1 MKLLFKILL
10 QFLFFCFPW
19 FIRRRFLIF
28 FFKYEIDK
36 TAKIGFSIFLCD
48 SLVMKANS
56 SIHSF
61 VLVKKI
67 DKVCLNCFSQLG
79 GFNFITGLN
88 AKNPGNFKNVKSR
101 NCELVLGVHSR
112 VTTRHFFDCNG
123 GIYIGDFTTIA
134 GSGSQFLTHSIDVY
148 KNIQDVAPINI
159 GNYCFV
165 GTKSIILKGS
175 TLPNFCIL
183 GAGSILLKSFSD
195 EYSVYGGNPAKK
207 VKNLEG
213 LEISYFER
221 LEGNV
226 E

>member
-1 MKLLFKILL
+1 MKLLFKILF
-10 QFLFFCFPW
+10 QFLFFCLPW
-19 FIRRRFLIF
+19 FIRRQFLNF
-28 FFKYEIDK
+28 FFKYEIHK
-36 TAKIGFSIFLCD
+36 TAKIGLSIFLCD
-48 SLVMKANS
+48 NLIMEPHS

-61 VLVKKI
+61 VLVKNI
-67 DKVCLNCFSQLG
+67 NKVYLKSYAQLG

-88 AKNPGNFKNVKSR
+88 AMNPVNFKNVENR
-101 NCELVLGVHSR
+101 NCELFLGIHTR

-159 GNYCFV
+159 GDYCFV
-165 GTKSIILKGS
+165 GTKSILLKGS
-175 TLPNFCIL
+175 ILPNFCIL
-183 GAGSILLKSFSD
+183 GAGSIILKSFSD

-207 VKNLEG
+207 VKDLKG
-213 LEISYFER
+213 LEVSYFER